1 MTRYIRKAPPKT
13 CSVPAENERK
23 AGTVPFH
30 MNPDHKSLLLW
41 IPLSC
46 ALSYGSVSF
55 MLLKP
60 DITSWP
66 LGARLFLLF
75 YTALLACIP
84 KLAKN
89 NIRSLVL
96 LVLSGIAFYAFFS
109 FLLLCPIP
117 TEWPDITRCLSVFMS
132 SCLAFSFVPSTLDE
146 ELERFGCAF
155 LSFGI
160 HVLCFM
166 PLIYVFI

>member
-1 MTRYIRKAPPKT
+1 MTRYIRKAPQKT

-30 MNPDHKSLLLW
+30 MTPAHKSLLLW
-41 IPLSC
+41 IPFSC

-55 MLLKP
+55 MLLNP

-96 LVLSGIAFYAFFS
+96 LVLSGIASYAFFS
-109 FLLLCPIP
+109 FLLLDCIMASYAVLLLPHIVESRSSLCPA
-117 TEWPDITRCLSVFMS
+117 RNGQVVRMLSR
-132 SCLAFSFVPSTLDE
+132 LPS
-146 ELERFGCAF
+146 R
-155 LSFGI
+155 
-160 HVLCFM
+160 
-166 PLIYVFI
+166 

>member
-1 MTRYIRKAPPKT
+1 MTRYIRKAPQKT

-30 MNPDHKSLLLW
+30 MNPNNKNLFLW

-55 MLLKP
+55 ILLNP

-96 LVLSGIAFYAFFS
+96 LVLSGIASYAFFS

-117 TEWPDITRCLSVFMS
+117 TKWPDEARYLSVLVA
-132 SCLAFSFVPSTLDE
+132 SCLAFSFARSIETYGTVFSGPCVVLPS
-146 ELERFGCAF
+146 
-155 LSFGI
+155 
-160 HVLCFM
+160 M
-166 PLIYVFI
+166 

>member
-1 MTRYIRKAPPKT
+1 MTRYIRKAPQKT
-13 CSVPAENERK
+13 CPVPAENERK

-46 ALSYGSVSF
+46 TLSYGSVSF
-55 MLLKP
+55 MLLDP

-66 LGARLFLLF
+66 LGSRLFLLT

-89 NIRSLVL
+89 NIKSLVL
-96 LVLSGIAFYAFFS
+96 PVLSGTASYAFFS
-109 FLLLCPIP
+109 FLLFCPVP
-117 TEWPDITRCLSVFMS
+117 TEWPDITRCLSVLMS
-132 SCLAFSFVPSTLDE
+132 SCLAFSFAPSVDDVWG
-146 ELERFGCAF
+146 RFFWAMCCFAF
-155 LSFGI
+155 HVMAFISLSLLG
-160 HVLCFM
+160 L
-166 PLIYVFI
+166 

>member
-1 MTRYIRKAPPKT
+1 MTRYIRKAPQKT

-30 MNPDHKSLLLW
+30 MNPNNKNLFLW

-55 MLLKP
+55 ILLNP

-96 LVLSGIAFYAFFS
+96 LVLSGIASYAFFS
-109 FLLLCPIP
+109 FLLLCPGIFICP
-117 TEWPDITRCLSVFMS
+117 FDRDVWDRFFWAMCCFAFHVMAFISLS
-132 SCLAFSFVPSTLDE
+132 LLG
-146 ELERFGCAF
+146 L
-155 LSFGI
+155 
-160 HVLCFM
+160 
-166 PLIYVFI
+166 

>member
-1 MTRYIRKAPPKT
+1 MTRYIRKAPQKT

-30 MNPDHKSLLLW
+30 MNPNNKNLFLW

-55 MLLKP
+55 ILLNP

-96 LVLSGIAFYAFFS
+96 LVLSGIASYAFFS

-117 TEWPDITRCLSVFMS
+117 TKWPDEARYLSVLVS
-132 SCLAFSFVPSTLDE
+132 SCLAFSFARSIETYGTVLSGPCVVLPS
-146 ELERFGCAF
+146 
-155 LSFGI
+155 
-160 HVLCFM
+160 M
-166 PLIYVFI
+166 

>member
-1 MTRYIRKAPPKT
+1 MTRYIRKAPQKT

-30 MNPDHKSLLLW
+30 MNPNNKNLFLW

-55 MLLKP
+55 ILLNP

-96 LVLSGIAFYAFFS
+96 LVLSGIASYAFFS

-117 TEWPDITRCLSVFMS
+117 TKWPDEARYLSVLVS
-132 SCLAFSFVPSTLDE
+132 SCLAFSFARSIETYGTVYSGPCVVLPS
-146 ELERFGCAF
+146 
-155 LSFGI
+155 
-160 HVLCFM
+160 M
-166 PLIYVFI
+166 

>member
-1 MTRYIRKAPPKT
+1 MTRYIRKAPQKT

-30 MNPDHKSLLLW
+30 MNPNNKNLFLW

-55 MLLKP
+55 ILLNP

-96 LVLSGIAFYAFFS
+96 LVLSGIASYAFFS

-117 TEWPDITRCLSVFMS
+117 TKRPDEARYLSVLVS
-132 SCLAFSFVPSTLDE
+132 SCLAFSFARSIETYGTVFSGPCVVLPS
-146 ELERFGCAF
+146 
-155 LSFGI
+155 
-160 HVLCFM
+160 M
-166 PLIYVFI
+166 

>member
-1 MTRYIRKAPPKT
+1 MTRYIRKAPQKT

-30 MNPDHKSLLLW
+30 MNPNNKNLFLW

-55 MLLKP
+55 ILLNP

-96 LVLSGIAFYAFFS
+96 LVLSGIASYAFFS

-117 TEWPDITRCLSVFMS
+117 TKWPDEALYLSVLVS
-132 SCLAFSFVPSTLDE
+132 SCLAFSFARSIETYGTVFSGPCVVLPS
-146 ELERFGCAF
+146 
-155 LSFGI
+155 
-160 HVLCFM
+160 M
-166 PLIYVFI
+166 